1 MALNAGDR
9 IELTVEKP
17 AAGGRM
23 IGRHEGRVVFV
34 LGAIPGE
41 RVTVV
46 IEKVERQLAFATATE
61 ILEPSSD
68 RREPVGDPLCGGCLY
83 SHMVYPA
90 QLRAKTAV
98 IEDAFRRQARIEPP
112 SIDVQAS
119 PETGYR
125 MRARL
130 HVREGVAG
138 FYREGT
144 HTLCD
149 AAQTAQLTPEAVHA
163 AMETATRLKGVGI
176 NRGDVHV
183 AENIAGD
190 QRALHLEIDDDGDVR
205 QSWLDELPGA
215 LGLTGCTVRNR
226 RTFLSAGT
234 PRVDDPLSEITDN
247 RATSGV
253 LGRSPE
259 SFFQANRFLLP
270 ALVGAVLDAVRD
282 GPVLDLYAGAG
293 LFSISL
299 AAAKGPPVTAVEG
312 SPISAHDLERNAAPF
327 GSAVQVRHASVE
339 DYLRSRPRRHDTV
352 IIDPPRTGVS
362 REAMAAIVQHGAER
376 LIYVSCDPPTMARDA
391 RRLLDAG
398 YEIESLRAFDL
409 FPNTPHVECLA
420 VFTRR

>member
-1 MALNAGDR
+1 MSLIAGDR

-41 RVTVV
+41 RVTAVV
-46 IEKVERQLAFATATE
+46 EKVERQLAFATATE

-68 RREPVGDPLCGGCLY
+68 RRVPAGDLLCGGCLY
-83 SHMVYPA
+83 SHMAYPA
-90 QLRAKTAV
+90 QLRAKAAV
-98 IEDAFRRQARIEPP
+98 IEDAFRRQARIEPA

-130 HVREGVAG
+130 HVRDGMAG

-149 AAQTAQLTPEAVHA
+149 PGQTAQLTAEAVDA
-163 AMETATRLKGVGI
+163 AVETATRLKAAGI
-176 NRGDVHV
+176 GRGDLHI
-183 AENIAGD
+183 AENIAAE
-190 QRALHLEIDDDGDVR
+190 QRALHLEIDDDGDVH
-205 QSWLDELPGA
+205 QAWLDELPRA
-215 LGLTGCTVRNR
+215 LGLTGCTFRNR
-226 RTFLSAGT
+226 RTYLSAGT
-234 PRVDDPLSEITDN
+234 PRVDDPLREITGN

-259 SFFQANRFLLP
+259 SFFQANRYLLP
-270 ALVGAVLDAVRD
+270 ALVGAVLDAVPD
-282 GPVLDLYAGAG
+282 GPVLDLYAGVG

-299 AAAKGPPVTAVEG
+299 AAIEQSAITAVEG
-312 SPISAHDLERNAAPF
+312 SPISADDLERNAAPF
-327 GSAVQVRHASVE
+327 RSAVQVRHASVE
-339 DYLRSRPRRHDTV
+339 DYLRTRPRRHDTV

-362 REAMAAIVQHGAER
+362 RDAMAAIVRHGARR

-420 VFTRR
+420 VLTRR